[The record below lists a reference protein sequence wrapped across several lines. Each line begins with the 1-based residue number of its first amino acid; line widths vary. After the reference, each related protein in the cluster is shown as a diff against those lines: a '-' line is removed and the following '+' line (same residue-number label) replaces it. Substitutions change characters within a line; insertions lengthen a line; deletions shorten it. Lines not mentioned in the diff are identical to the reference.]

1 MSDDQAR
8 LTEELQRLGDRRREA
23 QAVERE
29 ILDAIARLLPTA
41 LSAGI
46 SKREIARRT
55 GLSRP
60 WIDHLLKLNSGDD
73 RAAEPGDVAE

>member
-1 MSDDQAR
+1 VPDDRDRLLEQLQAK
-8 LTEELQRLGDRRREA
+8 GDRRREVQSA
-23 QAVERE
+23 ERE
-29 ILDAIARLLPTA
+29 VLDEIAALLPAA

-60 WIDHLLKLNSGDD
+60 WIDHLLEGEDTSD
-73 RAAEPGDVAE
+73 